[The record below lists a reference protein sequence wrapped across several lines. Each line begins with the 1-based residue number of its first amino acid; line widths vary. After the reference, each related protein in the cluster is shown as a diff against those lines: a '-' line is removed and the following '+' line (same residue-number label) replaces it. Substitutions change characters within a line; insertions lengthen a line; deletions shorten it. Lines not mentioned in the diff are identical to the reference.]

1 MKNKIINLISGL
13 GGGKAW
19 LLLIIMLVGVTH
31 ARAQETYGLEIA
43 GVEVTSENC
52 NDLSVIPGVS
62 GTVKYDPK
70 TYTLT
75 LNNATISCYSTSRN
89 GIFIKESNVK
99 IELIGENYISAEIFD
114 LVFSYG
120 TNNYSLPKKLT
131 LTGGGTFEGRSRG
144 GIRIANTFSNLVI
157 DNSKVNSQRIS
168 GYDKDT
174 VTVRNSSTVT
184 LRGDSDGTL
193 YMLNALVLDGCVVA
207 QPSGAT
213 FNKIALRKD
222 GEVVTGE
229 VVIEPLKTYPC
240 EITGVSITNANC
252 GDLSVIPGVSG
263 KVQYDPETKT
273 LTLDNATINATGTT
287 AGLLNTT
294 SGTNMQCI
302 AKINLIGENTITVE
316 NASAMSIISVNSTI
330 KGSGTLTL
338 KSKEAGI
345 MLEQSTLA
353 LDSCSIALS
362 GKYGIKGASKNESLN
377 INHANVVVD
386 GDRGAIVDVSSLTL
400 TGCKITSPEEAAYD
414 ETERAVRANGK
425 MVYHLVIEKTVDN
438 PSVGI
443 KDVEAGVPA
452 HKQGFYSLGGVYLGN
467 DFDALP
473 KGIYIKDGKKVMK

>member
-1 MKNKIINLISGL
+1 MAW
-13 GGGKAW
+13 GGKAW
-19 LLLIIMLVGVTH
+19 LLLVMMLVGVTH
-31 ARAQETYGLEIA
+31 ARAQESYGLEIA

-75 LNNATISCYSTSRN
+75 LNNATISCYSTSQN

-99 IELIGENYISAEIFD
+99 IELIGENYISAEFYD
-114 LVFSYG
+114 FVFSYG
-120 TNNYSLPKKLT
+120 ANNYSLPKKLT

-144 GIRIANTFSNLVI
+144 GIRIMNKFSNLVI
-157 DNSKVNSQRIS
+157 DNSKVNSQSIS

-213 FNKIALRKD
+213 FNGIALRKE

-240 EITGVSITNANC
+240 KIAGVPITNANC

-263 KVQYDPETKT
+263 KVQYDPQTNT
-273 LTLDNATINATGTT
+273 LTLDNATISSETVGIDVYYLNNLTIKVTGENSITTDLNYAININRTTTINGGGTLNATSKGVECIFLEDNDNINVDLVIDSCTVN
-287 AGLLNTT
+287 AKGHYA
-294 SGTNMQCI
+294 CI
-302 AKINLIGENTITVE
+302 AGN
-316 NASAMSIISVNSTI
+316 NSE
-330 KGSGTLTL
+330 TLT
-338 KSKEAGI
+338 I
-345 MLEQSTLA
+345 R
-353 LDSCSIALS
+353 
-362 GKYGIKGASKNESLN
+362 N
-377 INHANVVVD
+377 ANVVVD
-386 GDRGAIVDVSSLTL
+386 GDRGTIVDVSSLTL
-400 TGCKITSPEEAAYD
+400 TKCKITSPEEAAYD

-425 MVYHLVIEKTVDN
+425 MVYHLVIEKTADD

-452 HKQGFYSLGGVYLGN
+452 HKQSIYSLDGIYLGT